1 MVDLSIAFAV
11 LSVASVGYWYWRRSR
26 GAGNHV
32 VRGYLLRYSDLDG
45 WRAIPAHL
53 DAAGL
58 VADGVTYPVP
68 VRVSLGSMPVWIMLV
83 DSAALVDHVALE
95 RARESAALHS
105 LWSGGGQWLDFLR
118 VAGVVLPV
126 VFSILVWQQVS
137 ALAAML
143 TQIAAQ
149 VAQLRS

>member
-1 MVDLSIAFAV
+1 MSELSIVFAA
-11 LSVASVGYWYWRRSR
+11 LAVASVAYWYWRRGR
-26 GAGNHV
+26 GAGDSV
-32 VRGYLLRYSDLDG
+32 QRGYLLRYSDIDG
-45 WRAIPAHL
+45 WRVLPAHL

-68 VRVSLGSMPVWIMLV
+68 VRVVIGGFNVWVLLV

-105 LWSGGGQWLDFLR
+105 LWAGGGQWLDFLR

-143 TQIAAQ
+143 AAIASQIEL
-149 VAQLRS
+149 LR